1 MKMIAWEINWY
12 YNIIGM
18 LTYYQFQLRPLAV
31 QEEGGDQQGKQ
42 SKDGCS
48 WAQQPEIMFEIH
60 EDKKQIYH
68 HSTKG

>member
-1 MKMIAWEINWY
+1 
-12 YNIIGM
+12 M
-18 LTYYQFQLRPLAV
+18 LTCYQFQLRPLAV
-31 QEEGGDQQGKQ
+31 QEEGGDEQGKQ